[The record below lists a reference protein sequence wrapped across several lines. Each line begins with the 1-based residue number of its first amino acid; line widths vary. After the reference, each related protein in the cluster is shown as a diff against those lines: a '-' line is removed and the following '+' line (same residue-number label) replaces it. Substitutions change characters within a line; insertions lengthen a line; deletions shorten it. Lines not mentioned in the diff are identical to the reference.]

1 MPNWQ
6 EGMTHSEARELTE
19 PGPVRLSSCSSSD
32 HFAARACHGQAGW
45 RTTQDTTIELPL
57 STSATITLRV
67 SLVPPEHGHT
77 TLTLTPIH
85 IMNMITMIMSMKGYS
100 HSLQVTIALTPPAIP
115 TTTTL
120 LHHPRPAP
128 RHPQRHNHQQLVRRP
143 PTSDSHRRPPKRS
156 PSLRASS
163 SYWTSTAPSSSAPRA
178 LPSPPAANAI
188 NTPRPAASCPARISP
203 SSARISSR
211 RRRALG

>member
-1 MPNWQ
+1 
-6 EGMTHSEARELTE
+6 
-19 PGPVRLSSCSSSD
+19 
-32 HFAARACHGQAGW
+32 
-45 RTTQDTTIELPL
+45 
-57 STSATITLRV
+57 
-67 SLVPPEHGHT
+67 
-77 TLTLTPIH
+77 
-85 IMNMITMIMSMKGYS
+85 MKGYS
-100 HSLQVTIALTPPAIP
+100 HSLQLTIALTQPAIP
-115 TTTTL
+115 TTITL

-211 RRRALG
+211 RRRALGSTSWSGARRSLTASRIWCYMLLAAIEISSSPYGHETPSGSPRITTVRPSLCIIPSSPCYE